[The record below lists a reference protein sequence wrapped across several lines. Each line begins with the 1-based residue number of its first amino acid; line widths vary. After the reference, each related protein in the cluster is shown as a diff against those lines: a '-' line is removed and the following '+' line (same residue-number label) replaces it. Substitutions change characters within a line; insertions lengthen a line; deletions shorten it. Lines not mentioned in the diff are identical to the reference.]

1 MCRFLGKFAEAQKD
15 LATSCKI
22 DFDEDANDWMKQ
34 VTNSAFTH

>member
-34 VTNSAFTH
+34 VTN